1 MQTTPLNVRFDELT
15 QAQQAAFSLLINSVA
30 SHSLSFDDDM
40 KELRKRDIKERLQNL
55 EEALIEAP
63 TKTIY

>member
-15 QAQQAAFSLLINSVA
+15 QEQQTAFARLINSVA

-40 KELRKRDIKERLQNL
+40 KELRRRDIKERLQNL

-63 TKTIY
+63 IKTIY

>member
-1 MQTTPLNVRFDELT
+1 MQTTHKTRFDELT
-15 QAQQAAFSLLINSVA
+15 QEQQTAFARLINSVA

-40 KELRKRDIKERLQNL
+40 KELRRRDIKERLQNL
-55 EEALIEAP
+55 AEALIETP